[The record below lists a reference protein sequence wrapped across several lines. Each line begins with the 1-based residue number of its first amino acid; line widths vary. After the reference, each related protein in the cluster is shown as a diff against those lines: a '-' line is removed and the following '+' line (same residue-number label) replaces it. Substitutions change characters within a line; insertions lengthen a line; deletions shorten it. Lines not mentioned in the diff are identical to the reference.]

1 MNNTDT
7 PSMEIDILTL
17 FKKLWSKKF
26 LILFTSLLIA
36 TLALMMSVFIMKP
49 TYTSATRIY
58 VLNKTQQS
66 DNLSAMDL
74 QAGGLLVNDYKEII
88 TSRDVINDVIA
99 KNGLA
104 MTPEQLSGK
113 IAVTIPTDT
122 RVISIAVSDK
132 DPQQAADIANTVR
145 EVSSQKLKSVTKVE
159 DVTALEKAQ
168 VPNNPSSPNIKR
180 NTLLGFLV
188 GAFLSILSVII
199 RELLD
204 DRVKRPED
212 VEEVLGMTLLGIV
225 PNIDKM

>member
-26 LILFTSLLIA
+26 FILFTSLLIA

-88 TSRDVINDVIA
+88 TSRDVMNDVIA

-122 RVISIAVSDK
+122 RVISIAVADK

>member
-26 LILFTSLLIA
+26 FILFTSLLIA

-88 TSRDVINDVIA
+88 TSRDVMNDVIA

-122 RVISIAVSDK
+122 RVISIAVTDK

>member
-88 TSRDVINDVIA
+88 TSRDVMNDVIA

>member
-74 QAGGLLVNDYKEII
+74 QAGGLLANDYKEII
-88 TSRDVINDVIA
+88 TSRDVMNDVIA

>member
-74 QAGGLLVNDYKEII
+74 QAGGLLANDYKEII
-88 TSRDVINDVIA
+88 TSRDVMNDVIA

-122 RVISIAVSDK
+122 RVISIAVADK

-159 DVTALEKAQ
+159 DVTALEEAQ

-188 GAFLSILSVII
+188 GAFLSILFVII